1 MKVNK
6 TKVLSIRIAAQKY
19 IDIFQ
24 AALNEEKS
32 INNYILSSLDGV
44 DKLENENKKIRLEL
58 KQHQEEIKK
67 LNKDVLSHKG
77 KKPKEIIKEV
87 VKVDEKQIKA
97 QNKTIIQQVANIKD
111 LKSDVKQ
118 LTAQIKTLTGYK
130 KYFEDNFNNSEAQN
144 KKHLESIKK
153 LESNIEGYKDFL
165 NSLNLIKFGDKYSTE
180 ARVFEKGEIV
190 KF

>member
-24 AALNEEKS
+24 AALNNEKS
-32 INNYILSSLDGV
+32 INNYILSSLDGI

-67 LNKDVLSHKG
+67 LNKDVLTAQK
-77 KKPKEIIKEV
+77 KKPKEITKEV
-87 VKVDEKQIKA
+87 VKVDDSAIKKL
-97 QNKTIIQQVANIKD
+97 NKDVLTLKAKHTKEIKT
-111 LKSDVKQ
+111 
-118 LTAQIKTLTGYK
+118 LTAQIKTLTEHK
-130 KYFEDNFNNSEAQN
+130 NYFEANFKKSESQN
-144 KKHLESIKK
+144 KKHLEALKK
-153 LESNIEGYKDFL
+153 LDSEIVGYKDFL
-165 NSLNLIKFGDKYSTE
+165 NSLNLIKFEDKYSTE
-180 ARVFEKGEIV
+180 ARVFDKGERV

>member
-24 AALNEEKS
+24 AALNNEKS

-44 DKLENENKKIRLEL
+44 DKLEEENKKIRLEI

-67 LNKDVLSHKG
+67 LKKDVLSAQK

-87 VKVDEKQIKA
+87 VKIDDTATKKLNKDVLTLKANHTKEIKS
-97 QNKTIIQQVANIKD
+97 
-111 LKSDVKQ
+111 LK
-118 LTAQIKTLTGYK
+118 AQIKTLTEHK
-130 KYFEDNFNNSEAQN
+130 NYFEANFKKSESQN
-144 KKHLESIKK
+144 KKHLEALNK
-153 LESNIEGYKDFL
+153 LKSNIQGYKEFL
-165 NSLNLIKFGDKYSTE
+165 NGLNLWKYGKEYSTE
-180 ARVFEKGEIV
+180 KRVFDKGERV